1 MWRAGDDTNMETA
14 NISPFAGLDIV
25 SLLTRRAA
33 ERPDHPVLIWASGE
47 GPEKTWT
54 YASFVHEVACLAGGL
69 SARGIRPGD
78 RVLLHVENC
87 PEALLARF
95 ACAWLGAICV
105 ATNAMAAG
113 PELAGLAETVRP
125 RAAITQPKFSD
136 LVASHVDGLD
146 WIAVTETDRKSVVE
160 GKRVEVRVD
169 LGGRGKIQ

>member
-69 SARGIRPGD
+69 SARAIRPGD

-87 PEALLARF
+87 PEARSEEN
-95 ACAWLGAICV
+95 
-105 ATNAMAAG
+105 TS
-113 PELAGLAETVRP
+113 ELPSLMRNSYDVFCLKKKQRHTH
-125 RAAITQPKFSD
+125 TQ
-136 LVASHVDGLD
+136 
-146 WIAVTETDRKSVVE
+146 
-160 GKRVEVRVD
+160 
-169 LGGRGKIQ
+169 